1 MVKERSLTPLQDR
14 FIRTGFEGFGDQE
27 IVELL
32 LSLCLPLRDCRSL
45 AKKCLAEFQDLS
57 GFLSASPQELER
69 VEVAPVITFCI
80 TLLHELPAEIL
91 KKRIIDKPV
100 YQSSREVYDYLY
112 YSMRDLNREVLKAI
126 YLSSRNQIIDTV
138 TLFEGNL
145 EGIPVRPREIVE
157 SAMKHNAVAVIFAH
171 NHPSGDPV
179 PSKSDKQFTRDLVFV
194 GEIIQ
199 IKVVDHII
207 IGGNEYFS
215 FADEGLIEKYG
226 LDFLNFKIRKLADS
240 RSECVVAYGKDLTP
254 YLTWP

>member
-1 MVKERSLTPLQDR
+1 MVKERPLTPLQDR

-69 VEVAPVITFCI
+69 VEVTPVITFCI

-171 NHPSGDPV
+171 NHPSGDLE
-179 PSKSDKQFTRDLVFV
+179 PSSEDLKINETLVKAGKILGIEV
-194 GEIIQ
+194 I
-199 IKVVDHII
+199 DHII
-207 IGGNEYFS
+207 ITNGS
-215 FADEGLIEKYG
+215 FTSL
-226 LDFLNFKIRKLADS
+226 
-240 RSECVVAYGKDLTP
+240 KDRGDIK
-254 YLTWP
+254 